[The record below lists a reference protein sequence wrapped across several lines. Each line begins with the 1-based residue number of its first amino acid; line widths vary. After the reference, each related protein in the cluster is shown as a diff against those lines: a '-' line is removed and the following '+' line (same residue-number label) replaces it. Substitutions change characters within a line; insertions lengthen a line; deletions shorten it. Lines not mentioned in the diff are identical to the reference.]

1 MNPDLLDLDLPFGE
15 FPDLS
20 PRQSSPEE
28 NDAWH
33 LENRKM
39 RLLRGDTDSG
49 FSPVSAF
56 FSMEESASHPV
67 ESREPS

>member
-1 MNPDLLDLDLPFGE
+1 MNRDLLDLDLPFGE

-20 PRQSSPEE
+20 PRKSSPEE

-33 LENRKM
+33 LQNRKM

-49 FSPVSAF
+49 FSPVNAF
-56 FSMEESASHPV
+56 FSLEESASHLV
-67 ESREPS
+67 ESRKNP

>member
-1 MNPDLLDLDLPFGE
+1 MNTDLLELDLPFGE

-39 RLLRGDTDSG
+39 RLLRGDTDSE
-49 FSPVSAF
+49 FSPVNAF
-56 FSMEESASHPV
+56 FSMEESASRSV
-67 ESREPS
+67 ESREHA